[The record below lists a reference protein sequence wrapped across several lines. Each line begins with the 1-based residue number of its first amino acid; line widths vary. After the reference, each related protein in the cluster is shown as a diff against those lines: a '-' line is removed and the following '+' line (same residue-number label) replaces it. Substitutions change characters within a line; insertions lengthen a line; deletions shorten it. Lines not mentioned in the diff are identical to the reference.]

1 VRAMI
6 NKLRPQ
12 MFTEA
17 WYLDLSFKDYALDN
31 LHDGT
36 DRAMAEQ
43 GEMILKSDGRKQL
56 QRVLSGQF

>member
-1 VRAMI
+1 
-6 NKLRPQ
+6 